1 MKCLPIS
8 MLNQVF
14 SILILFFN
22 HNNTQQEMLM
32 TLFLFLIQKNLKLI
46 VKNIGTELN
55 LCTKKEMIKVWDG
68 DIIGILRKLKKI
80 Y

>member
-1 MKCLPIS
+1 
-8 MLNQVF
+8 
-14 SILILFFN
+14 
-22 HNNTQQEMLM
+22 M

-68 DIIGILRKLKKI
+68 DMIGILRKLKKI